1 MKVRPIIPRL
11 GVQYGAVGGLMLM
24 LAFVIF
30 HYLGIPGWSLITL
43 IISVVVIGFFSFLPI
58 KEFKKYHNDGELRF
72 YHGMS
77 IAFLSYV
84 SMALVFTLLYLIFI
98 NVIEPSY
105 LQDKLD
111 FQRELVITQ
120 KDQWI
125 DQFGE
130 DSYNTR
136 VEGLKEI
143 SAFDDVWSEFIKRV
157 LIGFFLAPI
166 FSIIL
171 RTHKPR

>member
-1 MKVRPIIPRL
+1 MKIRSIVPRI
-11 GVQYGAVGGLMLM
+11 GAQYGAVGGAMLM
-24 LAFVIF
+24 LAFLVF
-30 HYLGIPGWSLITL
+30 HYVGIPGWSLITL
-43 IISVVVIGFFSFLPI
+43 LISVVVIGFFSFLPI
-58 KEFKKYHNDGELRF
+58 KEFKKYHNNGELRF

-77 IAFLSYV
+77 IAFMSYLT
-84 SMALVFTLLYLIFI
+84 MALVFTLLYILFI
-98 NVIEPSY
+98 NVIEPAY

-111 FQRELVITQ
+111 FQRELVISQ

-130 DSYNTR
+130 DSYNER
-136 VEGLKEI
+136 VEGLKSI
-143 SAFDDVWSEFIKRV
+143 STFDDIWSEFAKRV

-171 RTHKPR
+171 RTHKA